1 MSKKEKI
8 ELMVE
13 GGKAVANATVGQTLG
28 PLKINIADVLS
39 KINEKTSSF
48 KGMKVPV
55 KVIVDTTT
63 KEIEIEVGSP
73 PASELIKKEVKI
85 EKGAGEPNKNKI
97 ANIAIEQVIK
107 IAKMKQNSMF
117 ANNLKAAVKSVI
129 GSCNSMGILVEGK
142 TAVEINPEVNAG
154 KYDNEISTEKTDIS
168 PEKAEQLNVQLV
180 EVQNRLKK
188 ELEKLAAEE
197 EKVAE
202 VVKEEKPAE
211 GAAAAEPKEETKKEV
226 KEKTKEEVK
235 EKKKEEVKEKKKE

>member
-142 TAVEINPEVNAG
+142 TAVEINPEIDAG
-154 KYDNEISTEKTDIS
+154 KYDNEISTEKTDMGL
-168 PEKAEQLNVQLV
+168 EKAEQLNLQLV

-197 EKVAE
+197 EKTVE

-211 GAAAAEPKEETKKEV
+211 GAAAEPKEEAKKEV
-226 KEKTKEEVK
+226 KEKTKEDIK
-235 EKKKEEVKEKKKE
+235 EKKKEENKK